1 MAAPSF
7 MTLTKRMNS
16 NWIGIV
22 AGSDFKHPSMPYCYI
37 GRAEEGKMLGFL
49 QKYAF
54 DKLMIYGEK
63 IEDFIFSRE
72 DISESKVIGTNVP
85 FTMSGK
91 QKIGTKYE
99 VSFKNGKKAIISIV
113 ANSVQITDNVLL

>member
-22 AGSDFKHPSMPYCYI
+22 SGSDFKHPTMPFCYI
-37 GRAEEGKMLGFL
+37 GRAEDGKLLGL
-49 QKYAF
+49 IQKYAF

-63 IEDFIFSRE
+63 IEDYVFSR
-72 DISESKVIGTNVP
+72 DDVAESKVIGTNVP

-99 VSFKNGKKAIISIV
+99 VSFKNGKKAIITVV
-113 ANSVQITDNVLL
+113 ANSAQIVDNVLI

>member
-1 MAAPSF
+1 MAVPSF

-22 AGSDFKHPSMPYCYI
+22 NGSDFKHPSTPFCYI
-37 GRAEEGKMLGFL
+37 GRAEAGKFLGFI

-63 IEDFIFSRE
+63 IEDYVFSR
-72 DISESKVIGTNVP
+72 DDVVESKVIGTNVP
-85 FTMSGK
+85 FKMSGK

-99 VSFKNGKKAIISIV
+99 VSFKNGKKAVITVV
-113 ANSVQITDNVLL
+113 ADLVQIVDNVLL

>member
-1 MAAPSF
+1 MASF
-7 MTLTKRMNS
+7 MKLTKRLNS

-22 AGSDFKHPSMPYCYI
+22 NGADFKHPSMPFSYI
-37 GRAEEGKMLGFL
+37 GRAENGKFLGII

-63 IEDFIFSRE
+63 IDDFVFSRE
-72 DISESKVIGTNVP
+72 DVLESKVIGTNVT
-85 FTMSGK
+85 FTMSGH

-99 VSFKNGKKAIISIV
+99 VTFKNGKKAIITVVGNSAQIV
-113 ANSVQITDNVLL
+113 DNVLL

>member
-22 AGSDFKHPSMPYCYI
+22 SGGDFKHPSMPFCYL
-37 GRAEEGKMLGFL
+37 GRAEDGKFLGFI

-63 IEDFIFSRE
+63 IEDYIFSRE
-72 DISESKVIGTNVP
+72 DVSESKVIGTNVP

-99 VSFKNGKKAIISIV
+99 VSFKNGKKAVITVV
-113 ANSVQITDNVLL
+113 ANSAQIVDNVLL

>member
-1 MAAPSF
+1 
-7 MTLTKRMNS
+7 MN
-16 NWIGIV
+16 G
-22 AGSDFKHPSMPYCYI
+22 GDFKHPSMPFCYL
-37 GRAEEGKMLGFL
+37 GRAEDGKFLGIL

-63 IEDFIFSRE
+63 IEDFIFSRDE
-72 DISESKVIGTNVP
+72 VAESKVIGTNVP

-99 VSFKNGKKAIISIV
+99 ISFTNGKKAVITVV
-113 ANSVQITDNVLL
+113 ANATQIVDNVLL